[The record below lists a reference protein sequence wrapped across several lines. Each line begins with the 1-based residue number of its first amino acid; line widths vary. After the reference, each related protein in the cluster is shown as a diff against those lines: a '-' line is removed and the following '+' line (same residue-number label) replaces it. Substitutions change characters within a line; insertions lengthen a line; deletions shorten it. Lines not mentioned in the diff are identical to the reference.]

1 MVRKLFKCL
10 RCGHEWLS
18 KLEHPVLCAKCH
30 SAYWDIPKV
39 VKDKVTHQDTKKS
52 L

>member
-18 KLEHPVLCAKCH
+18 KLEHPILCARCH

-39 VKDKVTHQDTKKS
+39 VSKIEGDKNEQA
-52 L
+52 